1 MAYAIAQPSLA
12 PVQRGLTILQWLL
25 YSLAVIVLVLGGWA
39 TIGFLNFAAA
49 LSGMLPMFQALG
61 SPALNNLIGSAL
73 RQGVTTLGVIML
85 VLSVVLSVLLFTA
98 GKLLGR
104 VDDLSQRVAQ
114 LEDRLRLSAASS
126 TMA

>member
-39 TIGFLNFAAA
+39 AIGFLNFSASLSGLLPMLQA
-49 LSGMLPMFQALG
+49 LS
-61 SPALNNLIGSAL
+61 SPVLSNLIGSAL
-73 RQGVTTLGVIML
+73 RQGATTLGVVTL
-85 VLSVVLSVLLFTA
+85 VLSVVLSALPFTA

-104 VDDLSQRVAQ
+104 VHNLSQRVGQ
-114 LEDRLRLSAASS
+114 LEDRLRLSAA
-126 TMA
+126 